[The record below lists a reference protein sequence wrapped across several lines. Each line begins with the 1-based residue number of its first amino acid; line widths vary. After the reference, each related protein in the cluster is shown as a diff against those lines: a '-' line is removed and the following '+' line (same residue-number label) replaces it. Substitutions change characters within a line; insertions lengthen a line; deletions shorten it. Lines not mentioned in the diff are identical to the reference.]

1 MVVAVASSSPANR
14 RRVRANDGGAA
25 SSSAVRVSAPSV
37 VVVVKRWSWYGRAG
51 ALAGVALA
59 ALAVGY
65 DAPAALRGVVKYVR
79 RNVAAQRADG
89 VG

>member
-1 MVVAVASSSPANR
+1 MIVHR
-14 RRVRANDGGAA
+14 
-25 SSSAVRVSAPSV
+25 

-51 ALAGVALA
+51 VLAGVALVA
-59 ALAVGY
+59 FAVGY
-65 DAPAALRGVVKYVR
+65 DAPAALRGVARYVRRNVAAQRADAESILRGYAQSVR